1 MVRRIVAGIA
11 IFALGVV
18 GSVSTVEEAYAAPA
32 TPSPISLNCTDAAA
46 FTTSLASIN
55 ANRVISGAE
64 DDTFVITN
72 TASTGNC
79 TVNTNSGVIRED
91 VTNLETDLTIA
102 PAASRTFDLK
112 EWGTFTITPAGG
124 TAVSFVSDTCE
135 GLEGSGIPAD
145 PWLLGTV
152 ANFESIDSGGCDLA
166 GSYRQTANVVLDRY
180 AQGVAGVFSGTFDGD
195 HFTITLT
202 GSEAWD
208 GWAKPGTTDHFI
220 VGFFESISGT
230 VKKVRLRGSMY
241 SASQT
246 LGGLAKTLLPGAVI
260 SEVDVDLDIRVT
272 GTGTAQFGMVAAQ
285 ISEGARLQYVRS
297 SGRIAYSPSVAP
309 GQASIGGLVGITVML
324 ASGGVKFAEIRDSYS
339 TTTIEWNA
347 TAQGALAAGG
357 LAGWVGHVI
366 NGSDA
371 TLRIIRSYASPTF
384 VPVSPARSIPAS
396 TDNTQWTAPMVGG
409 LIGRHD
415 SASTVAVSSFYN
427 ADSGAAFAIAFRQPR
442 TTPPGGPATNF
453 VGYPVSDLP
462 QAPRVSAANLRTL
475 STFQSSELG
484 TSGLP
489 GGAEIVEAA
498 SGEAVTGDLRA
509 PTAPDYRWAIEQG
522 NKVGFVASEY
532 RDVANFASRKLFSDP
547 VASASYQTRGAS
559 SAVTGYPLLGRV
571 WEICANENN
580 GFPVLIWEQRDC
592 AAPGG
597 SASSGNPGGLSD
609 AEYAEFLRSGLTLEE
624 FLARRLAATG
634 APAEELG
641 QGLVI
646 AALLTAAGIGLLLGR
661 RRLKSGKAR

>member
-1 MVRRIVAGIA
+1 MRKVVAGISILA
-11 IFALGVV
+11 CGVF
-18 GSVSTVEEAYAAPA
+18 GSVSPVEEAYAAPA
-32 TPSPISLNCTDAAA
+32 TPSPISLNCTNDAS

-55 ANRVISGAE
+55 VNRVISGAE
-64 DDTFVITN
+64 NDTFVITN
-72 TASTGNC
+72 TGSGNC
-79 TVNTNSGVIRED
+79 TVITNSGVIRED

-112 EWGTFTITPAGG
+112 EWGTFTVTPAGG
-124 TAVSFVSDTCE
+124 TAVSFVSDICV

-145 PWLLGTV
+145 PWL
-152 ANFESIDSGGCDLA
+152 IDSAEDFDGIGSSDCSKS
-166 GSYRQTANVVLDRY
+166 GSYRQTADIVLTEYPDR
-180 AQGVAGVFSGTFDGD
+180 VTGVFSGTYDGD
-195 HFTITLT
+195 HFGITLA
-202 GSEAWD
+202 GGGES
-208 GWAKPGTTDHFI
+208 GWLTYGVTVTDK
-220 VGFFESISGT
+220 VGLFETVSGT
-230 VKKVRLRGSMY
+230 LKKIRLRGGLY
-241 SASQT
+241 SIGQT
-246 LGGLAKTLLPGAVI
+246 AGGLVKTLSPGALV
-260 SEVDVDLDIRVT
+260 SEVDVDLDLRVT
-272 GTGTAQFGMVAAQ
+272 GAGTANFGMVAAE

-297 SGRIAYSPSVAP
+297 SGRITYAPSIAP
-309 GQASIGGLVGITVML
+309 GQVAIGGLVGQTVRL
-324 ASGGVKFAEIRDSYS
+324 VDGSGVKFAEIRDSYS
-339 TTTIEWNA
+339 TTTIEWNV
-347 TAQGALAAGG
+347 TAHPYVIAGG
-357 LAGWVGHVI
+357 LVGWVGHVF
-366 NGSDA
+366 NTDDA

-384 VPVSPARSIPAS
+384 RPASPIPAS
-396 TDNTQWTAPMVGG
+396 TDNTQWTPPMVGG

-415 SASTVAVSSFYN
+415 SDSTVAVSSFYN
-427 ADSGAAFAIAFRQPR
+427 ADSGAAFAIAFRQ
-442 TTPPGGPATNF
+442 TKEISEGVYGNAANF
-453 VGYPVSDLP
+453 VGYTGSDLP
-462 QAPRVSAANLRTL
+462 QAPRVSAANLRIL

-498 SGEAVTGDLRA
+498 SGEAVTGDVRT

-532 RDVANFASRKLFSDP
+532 RAVANFASRTLISP
-547 VASASYQTRGAS
+547 IVAQSYQTRGVVDS
-559 SAVTGYPLLGRV
+559 NITGYPALGRV

-597 SASSGNPGGLSD
+597 DASGGNPGGLSD
-609 AEYAEFLRSGLTLEE
+609 AEYAEFLKSGLTLEQ